1 MLRNIMSEHA
11 KLSASG
17 SERWILCPG
26 SVAAEEGIPEKPNPY
41 AEEGTLAH
49 EVAAT
54 FLKDEIVINNITS
67 EMLNNIIN
75 YSDYISAVEKDL
87 KEYSLLIE
95 QRVDFSHVVP
105 DGFGTADCIIKSD
118 DVLHVI
124 DLKYGKGVPVYA
136 ENNTQLLLYA
146 IGALNGFTNYMPSSI
161 VMHIVQPRISNY
173 SKWEITRP
181 EYELDYWIEFLRKK
195 ALIAL
200 QPDAKRIPH
209 KDACRWCRA
218 KPTCPAIYNFIDH
231 TIAPLKE
238 KKALTDNELKLI
250 LDNSKL
256 ITDFLGSVEELVYDK
271 IASGESFKGYKLVNG
286 RQIRK
291 FKTDSLEELENSL
304 SESIYKKVPI
314 TLAEAEKIF
323 SKEVI
328 NEITYKQQSK
338 PILVPDSD
346 KRAAITT
353 LQFDNEN
360 KTDDMKAYQKK
371 YRTKQKQIKAIKEKS
386 EILTENSF
394 RY

>member
-1 MLRNIMSEHA
+1 MDKHA

-41 AEEGTLAH
+41 TEEGTLAH

-75 YSDYISAVEKDL
+75 YSDYITAIEKDL

-95 QRVDFSHVVP
+95 QKVDFSHVVP

-161 VMHIVQPRISNY
+161 VMHIVQPRIGNY
-173 SKWEITRP
+173 SKWEITKP

-195 ALIAL
+195 ALAAL

-218 KPTCPAIYNFIDH
+218 KPTCRAIYNFIDH

-256 ITDFLGSVEELVYDK
+256 ITDFLSSVEELVYDK

-286 RQIRK
+286 RQVRK

-304 SESIYKKVPI
+304 GESIYKKVPI

-360 KTDDMKAYQKK
+360 KTDDMKVYQKN
-371 YRTKQKQIKAIKEKS
+371 YRTKQKQIKAVKGKP

-394 RY
+394 KY

>member
-1 MLRNIMSEHA
+1 MSKHA

-26 SVAAEEGIPEKPNPY
+26 SVAAEEDIPEKPNPY

-54 FLKDEIVINNITS
+54 FLKDEIVISNITN

-75 YSDYISAVEKDL
+75 YSDYISAIEKDL

-105 DGFGTADCIIKSD
+105 DGFGTADCIIKD
-118 DVLHVI
+118 NDVLHVI

-146 IGALNGFTNYMPSSI
+146 IGALNGFTNYMPGSI

-173 SKWEITRP
+173 SKWTITR
-181 EYELDYWIEFLRKK
+181 YELDYWIEFLRSK
-195 ALIAL
+195 ALAAL

-209 KDACRWCRA
+209 KDACRWCKA

-231 TIAPLKE
+231 TIKPLKE
-238 KKALTDNELKLI
+238 KKTLSDEELKLV

-256 ITDFLGSVEELVYDK
+256 ITDFLSSVEELVYDK

-286 RQIRK
+286 RQVRK
-291 FKTDSLEELENSL
+291 FKTDSLEELESSL
-304 SESIYKKVPI
+304 GESIYKKVPI

-323 SKEVI
+323 GKDVI
-328 NEITYKQQSK
+328 NEITYKQEGK

-346 KRAAITT
+346 KRVAITT

-360 KTDDMKAYQKK
+360 KTDDIKAYQKK
-371 YRTKQKQIKAIKEKS
+371 YRTKQKQIKAVKDKS

-394 RY
+394 KY